1 MEKDVH
7 IQTQSTQR
15 KMYYHLPLV
24 KCNTANFGIQP
35 TPSKYRA
42 DTKKDTDTS
51 LTYKGSLSD
60 H

>member
-1 MEKDVH
+1 
-7 IQTQSTQR
+7 
-15 KMYYHLPLV
+15 MYYHLPLV

-60 H
+60 HQIMIHTFCNNYLNK

>member
-1 MEKDVH
+1 
-7 IQTQSTQR
+7 
-15 KMYYHLPLV
+15 MYYHLPLV
-24 KCNTANFGIQP
+24 KYNTANFGIQP